1 MSIGQCFLG
10 YANKKID
17 QAVIKAIKNG
27 STSTLNSYEEVNLA
41 DKLLNIHKGLD
52 MVRFAKTGGEACSIA
67 ERIARAATGRS
78 KIIASGYFGWQ
89 DWYLAANLANKT
101 NLDKLLLPGLES

>member
-1 MSIGQCFLG
+1 MSIGQCSLG

-41 DKLLNIHKGLD
+41 DKLLNIHKGLLQD
-52 MVRFAKTGGEACSIA
+52 LLRP
-67 ERIARAATGRS
+67 GRS
-78 KIIASGYFGWQ
+78 MQYSC
-89 DWYLAANLANKT
+89 
-101 NLDKLLLPGLES
+101 

>member
-1 MSIGQCFLG
+1 MSIGQCSLG

-52 MVRFAKTGGEACSIA
+52 MVDLLRLGEKHAV
-67 ERIARAATGRS
+67 
-78 KIIASGYFGWQ
+78 
-89 DWYLAANLANKT
+89 
-101 NLDKLLLPGLES
+101 